1 MQCLDTS
8 SFSGGIR
15 SRETL
20 AARLDLP
27 VNEED
32 CGELLFKTIIKFLC

>member
-1 MQCLDTS
+1 MQFLDTTGL
-8 SFSGGIR
+8 SGGIR

-27 VNEED
+27 VNEEG
-32 CGELLFKTIIKFLC
+32 CGELLLNVDSLNF